1 MRLFFL
7 GPRIFGIRPGISVRP
22 GELLNFDAKAFR
34 RSHPPEMKGSFLY
47 VFKGD
52 HNLAKVG
59 VSTNPDAR
67 LAQLRTASPF
77 PIDYAFVGVTPGA
90 GYDIER
96 VAHGILAGHR
106 CNGEWFDVPPEMAVA
121 AVHTAANRIGQPLQ
135 PLEPWMVAEIHRIG
149 ALEDAVTA
157 RARPPVGLR
166 FLWRLFQ
173 IIVGALVVLITIGVI
188 WMMTI
193 ALRG

>member
-7 GPRIFGIRPGISVRP
+7 GPRLFGIRPGISVRP
-22 GELLNFDAKAFR
+22 GELLNLFARTAR
-34 RSHPPEMKGSFLY
+34 RSHTSEMKGSFIY

-52 HNLAKVG
+52 HRLAKVG

-77 PIDYAFVGVTPGA
+77 PIDYAYVGVTPGT
-90 GYDIER
+90 GYDIESA
-96 VAHGILAGHR
+96 AHDILAGHR

-121 AVHTAANRIGQPLQ
+121 AVHTAASRLGQPLQ

-149 ALEDAVTA
+149 ALEDAAASNA
-157 RARPPVGLR
+157 RLPLALR
-166 FLWRLFQ
+166 FAWGLFQ
-173 IIVGALVVLITIGVI
+173 VVALALGGLVIAVVI
-188 WMMTI
+188 WMMAI
-193 ALRG
+193 ALQA